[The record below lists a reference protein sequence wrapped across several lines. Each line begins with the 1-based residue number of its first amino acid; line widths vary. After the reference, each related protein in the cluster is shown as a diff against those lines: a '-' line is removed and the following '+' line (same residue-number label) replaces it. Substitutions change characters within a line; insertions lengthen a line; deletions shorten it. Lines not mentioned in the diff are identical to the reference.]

1 MDANTYYLELMPI
14 LLNIFQLQKLMNKHT
29 KAENLHLRKKDMRH
43 QNKNLIE
50 NLLELIQV
58 MQEEV
63 MIQTMMLVKHLSV
76 NLKTKKEKNQMKK

>member
-29 KAENLHLRKKDMRH
+29 KAESLHLRKKDMRH
-43 QNKNLIE
+43 QNKTLIE

-58 MQEEV
+58 MQEKV
-63 MIQTMMLVKHLSV
+63 MIQAMMLVKHLSV
-76 NLKTKKEKNQMKK
+76 YLKTKKEKNQMKK